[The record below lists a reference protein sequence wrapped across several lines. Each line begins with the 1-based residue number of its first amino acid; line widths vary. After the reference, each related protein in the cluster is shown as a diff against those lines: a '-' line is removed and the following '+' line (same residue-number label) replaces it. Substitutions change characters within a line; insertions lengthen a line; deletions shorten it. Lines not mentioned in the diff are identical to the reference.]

1 MMQTR
6 WSKRLIVLALM
17 SAAVVACTSEEGPT
31 TATALPIQPILAGE
45 VEVTPDASGRS
56 ATLAV
61 ETTIPVACAVIY
73 GPDAELGSV
82 AVDNDMDGGAHND
95 HAPILT
101 GLEPDTEYQFVLQG
115 SDTAGQF
122 YRSDIMTF
130 TTPSASEEAAPG
142 LNLAPESSVAGVSS
156 EFSDDFAAT
165 QAIDGDLATAWATG
179 GDGDD
184 AWIELDLGQPTDLAG
199 IRVRS
204 RSMSD
209 GTSIIQT
216 YTVTVDGDQPQGPF
230 EAEDGSIGEL
240 QTTGQRIRIDA
251 QDTTGGNTG
260 AAEIEVYATS

>member
-1 MMQTR
+1 MKQNR
-6 WSKRLIVLALM
+6 RSRRLIVLALM
-17 SAAVVACTSEEGPT
+17 SVAVVACTSDDDQT
-31 TATALPIQPILAGE
+31 TQTILPIQPILAGE

-73 GPDAELGSV
+73 GPDADLGSL

-122 YRSDIMTF
+122 YRSETMTF
-130 TTPSASEEAAPG
+130 TTPSASEDAAPG
-142 LNLAPESSVAGVSS
+142 PNVAPEASVAGASS

-165 QAIDGDLATAWATG
+165 QAIDGNLATAWATA

-184 AWIELDLGQPTDLAG
+184 AWIELDLGQPADLAG

-204 RSMSD
+204 RSMWD
-209 GTSIIQT
+209 GTSIINT
-216 YTVTVDGDQPQGPF
+216 YTVTVDEGEPQGPF

-240 QTTGQRIRIDA
+240 QITGQRLRIDA
-251 QDTTGGNTG
+251 ETTTGGNTG
-260 AAEIEVYATS
+260 TAEIEIYAAS